1 MFAAVTLLSLT
12 LYSASA
18 ATLGWNA
25 SASANI
31 TGYTL
36 RYGLA
41 SGSYPST
48 FNAGAALT
56 ATISTLAAGTK
67 YYFVVTARNASG
79 VESDPSNE
87 ISLTTSGIGLPNV
100 IPTLNAL
107 SNVIIS
113 EDAAPQ
119 TVSLMGISGGIGDL
133 LQVLGITAVSSN
145 PALVP
150 NPTVAY
156 ASPNATGTLGF
167 TPVANANGTATITV
181 TVNDSQL
188 LNNLVSRTF
197 TVTVNAVNDAPTLNT
212 LNNLALGI
220 SAARQTVSLAGIGS
234 GAANESQALTV
245 TATSSNPSLI
255 PTPTITYTSP
265 GATGSLA
272 FTPAAGATGTATI
285 TVSVNDGQSL
295 NNIVSRSFTVT
306 VSGTSVQTIYVEA
319 ETGTR
324 VSPMTVA
331 SDTAAANGQYV
342 YSPSANLG
350 TVSIPV
356 NIPAAGN
363 YTVWCRVLSPDNGRD
378 SLFVQMDGGV
388 EEIYQTA
395 LNTWSASWQWSKVN
409 GSGAART
416 YALSQG
422 THTLVFR
429 SREASTFIDAL
440 YVTSD
445 PNFIPVSAAGLAFA
459 AAGETEASLDG
470 SEFIAASLT
479 AVPVVSE
486 LEVVSTDARTINLS
500 WRTQEP
506 SSSRVEYGITTLL
519 ENSSLPETNYS
530 TVHTIS
536 LTRLLPGTAYL
547 IRVQSIDAAGNVS
560 LTEIGQATTPLENAF
575 AWAAE
580 DGTLVRPMK
589 ARANAPAKGGAY
601 ILSAMNGRG
610 SVLFPVQ
617 VEVPSSYVL
626 WCRVWLPERDA
637 ASFRV
642 TLDGEGEVVFS
653 EGESGLSN
661 AWRWIR
667 ASDKPFQL
675 DAGPHQFTFNAL
687 QVGMWLGEVVLSND
701 PEWAPED

>member
-12 LYSASA
+12 LHSASA

-25 SASANI
+25 STSANI
-31 TGYTL
+31 VGYTL

-48 FNAGAALT
+48 FNAGTALT

-79 VESDPSNE
+79 VESDLSNE
-87 ISLTTSGIGLPNV
+87 ISLTTSGIGLPNAL
-100 IPTLNAL
+100 PTLNAL
-107 SNVIIS
+107 GNVTIN
-113 EDAAPQ
+113 EDSAQQ
-119 TVSLMGISGGIGDL
+119 TVSLTGITAGVGDL

-145 PALVP
+145 PGLIP

-167 TPVANANGTATITV
+167 TPVANANGAATITV

-188 LNNLVSRTF
+188 LNNLFSRTF
-197 TVTVNAVNDAPTLNT
+197 TVTVNPVNDAPTLNT

-220 SAARQTVSLAGIGS
+220 SAARQTVPLAGIGS

-255 PTPTITYTSP
+255 PTPTVTYTSP

-272 FTPAAGATGTATI
+272 FTPTAGVTGTATI

-356 NIPAAGN
+356 NIPQAGN

-409 GSGAART
+409 SSGAART

-429 SREASTFIDAL
+429 SREASTFLDAL
-440 YVTSD
+440 YVSND
-445 PNFIPVSAAGLAFA
+445 PGFVPGTAAALAFS
-459 AAGETEASLDG
+459 AAGETDAGLDE
-470 SEFIAASLT
+470 SEFIAASLP
-479 AVPVVSE
+479 AGLVVSE
-486 LEVVSTDARTINLS
+486 LEVVSADARTINLS
-500 WRTQEP
+500 WRTREP
-506 SSSRVEYGITTLL
+506 SSSRVEYGITTAL
-519 ENSSLPETNYS
+519 ENSSLLETNYS
-530 TVHTIS
+530 TAHTIS

-547 IRVQSIDAAGNVS
+547 IRVQCIDAAGNVS
-560 LTEIGQATTPLENAF
+560 LTEIGQTTTPLENAF

-580 DGTLVRPMK
+580 DGTLVPPMK
-589 ARANAPAKGGAY
+589 ARVNARAMGRAY
-601 ILSAMNGRG
+601 ISSPVNGRG
-610 SVLFPVQ
+610 SALFPIQ
-617 VEVPSSYVL
+617 VEVTSDYVL
-626 WCRVWLPERDA
+626 WCRVWLPIRGTG
-637 ASFRV
+637 SFRV
-642 TLDGEGEVVFS
+642 ALDGGNEVVFRA
-653 EGESGLSN
+653 EGSGSSN
-661 AWRWIR
+661 AWRWVR

-675 DAGPHQFTFNAL
+675 DAGRHQFTFNLLGA
-687 QVGMWLGEVVLSND
+687 GMWLDDLALSND
-701 PEWAPED
+701 PEWTPED